1 MLRGMKRVRGVG
13 QVAGSVL
20 AVAVLLGGCSSA
32 DSDGGGGGGEQAESA
47 SSSARATVSVEEV
60 PEETAPTYPPGPE
73 GDIDRKADAEGWTY
87 DSIYG
92 SASEFVDDICVSLPD
107 EGEGGVPRA
116 QWLDEG
122 GYLLGDG
129 AAVLTFG
136 VPRLCPKWTKTVKA
150 AVSGDYERAVKA
162 GDWEV
167 VADPAPYDP
176 EEDVQQIRTGTYRA
190 VGRFED
196 CYWERTS
203 QDGEIVA
210 NQFVTQARELTV
222 TLQAGDL
229 FSNDCGVFT
238 RVG

>member
-1 MLRGMKRVRGVG
+1 MKRVRGVG
-13 QVAGSVL
+13 VAAGGVL
-20 AVAVLLGGCSSA
+20 AVVVMLGGCSSA
-32 DSDGGGGGGEQAESA
+32 DSGEDEPAESA
-47 SSSARATVSVEEV
+47 SSGARASASVEEV
-60 PEETAPTYPPGPE
+60 PEETAPEYPPGPE

-92 SASEFVDDICVSLPD
+92 RASEFVDDICVSLPD
-107 EGEGGVPRA
+107 EGKSGVPRA

-129 AAVLTFG
+129 ASVLTFG

-176 EEDVQQIRTGTYRA
+176 EEDVQQIRPGTYRA

-203 QDGEIVA
+203 RDGEIVA

-222 TLQAGDL
+222 TLQAGEL
-229 FSNDCGVFT
+229 FRNDCGVFT